1 MLSPSNYNLAVD
13 NLQFLLINLLFLIYK
28 NSNKR
33 NQKLANTLIIRLLL
47 SYFKINHTCFDSFFN
62 KNEPESNIKNNNN
75 KG

>member
-13 NLQFLLINLLFLIYK
+13 NLQFLLINLLFSIYN

-33 NQKLANTLIIRLLL
+33 NQKLANTLTIRLLL
-47 SYFKINHTCFDSFFN
+47 SYFKTNSTYFDSFLL
-62 KNEPESNIKNNNN
+62 KKEPEINIKYNNN

>member
-13 NLQFLLINLLFLIYK
+13 NLQFLLINLLFSIYN

-33 NQKLANTLIIRLLL
+33 NQKLANTLTIRLLL
-47 SYFKINHTCFDSFFN
+47 SYFKTNSTCLDSFSL
-62 KNEPESNIKNNNN
+62 KKEPEINIKYNNN

>member
-47 SYFKINHTCFDSFFN
+47 SYFKTNHTCFDSFSN
-62 KNEPESNIKNNNN
+62 KKELESNIKYNNN